1 MNQNAHVCKVTED
14 IPYAISLIDYQYRLG
29 HA

>member
-1 MNQNAHVCKVTED
+1 MNQNAQVCKVTEN
-14 IPYAISLIDYQYRLG
+14 ILYAIYLIDYQYRLG